1 MITKKKEEM
10 LTILRNSVIYFDKT
24 SSFATRSWQYWENI
38 DLRVPIPLLKE
49 ARNLQK
55 NLQDIASMV
64 YIETDDYDFNQLN
77 IKPKPIDLDIDNYK
91 EHDAFFSEIKDT
103 IIQGIRN
110 AKYLIWCAV
119 AWITDDDIYNEL
131 LKKRNNGIQIRILT
145 SDEPSNSRLL
155 KNLCDNF
162 EVVKIPQWGENSR
175 NRMHDKCKR
184 QITRLGVKKAADFSS
199 AAVFL
204 TLGWQLIRPRK
215 QRIQLLCVYI
225 SFIIIICK
233 LWQLRKKILHIA
245 VNVQSIQLCCFDK
258 RIDHRTCSCSTH
270 GIDQYPV
277 LPADC
282 ERTNGSLRS

>member
-1 MITKKKEEM
+1 MTEDQFLKTMIETIKYDDYKKKEEM
-10 LTILRNSVIYFDKT
+10 LTILRNSVIYFNKT
-24 SSFATRSWQYWENI
+24 SSFATRSWQCWENI

-119 AWITDDDIYNEL
+119 AWITDD
-131 LKKRNNGIQIRILT
+131 
-145 SDEPSNSRLL
+145 EPSNSRLL

-175 NRMHDKCKR
+175 NRMHDKFCIINLEYVMHGSYNWSRNAMSSNETLATALDKDF
-184 QITRLGVKKAADFSS
+184 VKKFADEFM
-199 AAVFL
+199 FL
-204 TLGWQLIRPRK
+204 YNAHK
-215 QRIQLLCVYI
+215 
-225 SFIIIICK
+225 
-233 LWQLRKKILHIA
+233 H
-245 VNVQSIQLCCFDK
+245 D
-258 RIDHRTCSCSTH
+258 
-270 GIDQYPV
+270 
-277 LPADC
+277 
-282 ERTNGSLRS
+282 